1 MVKTVT
7 NYVVVDIIEITY
19 DICVTGCLKTALDC
33 HDYDLNVN
41 WKNVTPIIA
50 TWKEIHVLNKEIRNQ
65 WWNEIYQE
73 VKITF
78 ILQ

>member
-41 WKNVTPIIA
+41 
-50 TWKEIHVLNKEIRNQ
+50 
-65 WWNEIYQE
+65 
-73 VKITF
+73 
-78 ILQ
+78 

>member
-7 NYVVVDIIEITY
+7 NYVVVDIIEITC

-41 WKNVTPIIA
+41 
-50 TWKEIHVLNKEIRNQ
+50 
-65 WWNEIYQE
+65 
-73 VKITF
+73 
-78 ILQ
+78 